1 MCKCGQSSERAFYKL
16 WWDYMRERK
25 PCLTIEE
32 LTSDEALR
40 QIEKRLD
47 DHLERSFRGSDPK
60 TYAEF
65 KAAMRADYKSKNND
79 KLWLLDY
86 WKENWRKYF
95 KMQSKKI
102 DSSSL
107 KDI

>member
-1 MCKCGQSSERAFYKL
+1 
-16 WWDYMRERK
+16 MRERK

-47 DHLERSFRGSDPK
+47 DHLERLFRGSDPK

-65 KAAMRADYKSKNND
+65 KAAMRADYKGKNND

-95 KMQSKKI
+95 KMRSKQI

-107 KDI
+107 RGM